1 MRMPVSTMLV
11 MGAAIC
17 CCCLVVTPL
26 AAASDRAG
34 HGGDDAA
41 QPPGGVIGGG
51 VGTLP
56 DRPQPRPQPQG
67 VPPRDRRPVPPQT
80 GTASIRGRV
89 VDGVTGQP
97 IARAQVRI
105 TGRGN
110 VVVTTDAS
118 GTFVFTNLP
127 AGRFTLYVSKTTYL
141 NATFPESTH
150 SLRAPRAIDVEDGQ
164 AIANVNVTMFHGG
177 VMTGLIVDAH
187 GDPVENVMMTAR
199 RVARSGRLSRGNGG
213 GGGTNDAGE
222 FRIGR
227 LDSGS
232 YILMATPHGPSIEG
246 ETMVPTFYP
255 GTLNADQAQP
265 VVIERGQTLSGL
277 DFALIEQPVS
287 SVKGSVIDDQGKP
300 ATGGHISVSNSA
312 LGAGNN
318 YIAGTRIE
326 EDGSFALQLPPG
338 NYLLSAYI
346 PPAPNPAAA
355 AGGNGTNGPNATAR
369 SDDGRSEGR
378 SGTLRVSVGGEPNAN
393 VVIIAGDGGTISG
406 RIVFDGDGPPPQ
418 PAQIDVAVQSVPS
431 LSATMSDV
439 IASGVC
445 RARGRGLVNADL
457 TFTIEGVQGSCILTA
472 NTHGSQWHVRSA
484 KYQSID
490 LLDRPIEL
498 RSNQHVRGVE
508 LTLSNRQTTLT
519 ADVTDENGTTS
530 LDYVLLA
537 FSTDRT
543 RWTSPRYSAFAVRQP
558 PRSPQ
563 TQSQPQ
569 SQPQPSPTLVGRSY
583 AQLLPLVPGSAAGL
597 PPSAARNTLMWL
609 PPGDY
614 YVVALEDATI
624 EDVHDPAFFEEL
636 VPSATQVTLRDS
648 EAQTVSLHRIK
659 PPASPAQ

>member
-1 MRMPVSTMLV
+1 MRMPVWMSTMLV
-11 MGAAIC
+11 MGAVGAAMC
-17 CCCLVVTPL
+17 FSCLGATSQAL
-26 AAASDRAG
+26 AGGSDGHSAAAG
-34 HGGDDAA
+34 AA
-41 QPPGGVIGGG
+41 QLPGGVIGGG
-51 VGTLP
+51 VSPLP

-127 AGRFTLYVSKTTYL
+127 AGRFTLYASKTTYL

-199 RVARSGRLSRGNGG
+199 RVARSGRLPRGNGG

-232 YILMATPHGPSIEG
+232 YILMATPHAPSIDG
-246 ETMVPTFYP
+246 ETLVPTFYP
-255 GTLNADQAQP
+255 GTLNADEAQP

-287 SVKGSVIDDQGKP
+287 SVKGSVIDDHGKP

-338 NYLLSAYI
+338 DYLLSAYI

-355 AGGNGTNGPNATAR
+355 AGGNGPNGAAR
-369 SDDGRSEGR
+369 SDDGGSDGR
-378 SGTLRVSVGGEPNAN
+378 SGTLRLSVGGEPNAN

-406 RIVFDGDGPPPQ
+406 RIVFDGDGTPPQ
-418 PAQIDVAVQSVPS
+418 PAQIDVAVQSAPL

-439 IASGVC
+439 VASGEC
-445 RARGRGLVNADL
+445 RARGRGQVNADL

-472 NTHGSQWHVRSA
+472 NTRGSQWHARSA
-484 KYQSID
+484 KYQSTD
-490 LLDRPIEL
+490 LLDRSIEL
-498 RSNQHVRGVE
+498 RSNQQVRGVE

-519 ADVTDENGTTS
+519 ADVTDDNGTTS

-558 PRSPQ
+558 PRS
-563 TQSQPQ
+563 TQPQ
-569 SQPQPSPTLVGRSY
+569 SQPSPTLVGRSF
-583 AQLLPLVPGSAAGL
+583 AQLVPQGPGSSAGL

-624 EDVHDPAFFEEL
+624 EDVHDPSFFEEL
-636 VPSATQVTLRDS
+636 LPSATRVTLRDG
-648 EAQTVSLHRIK
+648 ETQTISLHRIK